1 MAAGVEGRRRG
12 AQQQSAARLRQAG
25 RVLGPLVERERTDDL
40 AKSIMDGRF
49 HEQKVHLVA
58 SGVRPLV
65 YLVEEAG
72 GRGSHCMADSALEQG
87 VLNTQVGVAQS
98 HVRVWADVKSRQ
110 QQLQRQNGDG
120 KL

>member
-87 VLNTQVGVAQS
+87 VLNTQGHHSHRGSSPDRSVLVAVLPS
-98 HVRVWADVKSRQ
+98 HCCGASLD
-110 QQLQRQNGDG
+110 
-120 KL
+120 